1 MLPADTFN
9 QLFTGLG
16 QYEAFSSLKGNT
28 LRSGIHGPSR
38 PRSNGAIRAS
48 REQSLSVTRKH
59 DCVSLTLMAHQFV
72 NLPRFKIQQMDNPIA
87 TCLS

>member
-16 QYEAFSSLKGNT
+16 QYEAFQALKEYPPAVVYT
-28 LRSGIHGPSR
+28 DHQDHVRTVPSE
-38 PRSNGAIRAS
+38 P
-48 REQSLSVTRKH
+48 REQSLPSRKH

-72 NLPRFKIQQMDNPIA
+72 NLPRFKIQQMITPIA

>member
-28 LRSGIHGPSR
+28 LPVGYTDRQDHVRMVPSEPPENRVSPSR
-38 PRSNGAIRAS
+38 ENMT
-48 REQSLSVTRKH
+48 V
-59 DCVSLTLMAHQFV
+59 
-72 NLPRFKIQQMDNPIA
+72 
-87 TCLS
+87 

>member
-16 QYEAFSSLKGNT
+16 QYEALSSLKGNT
-28 LRSGIHGPSR
+28 LHSGIHWPSR

-48 REQSLSVTRKH
+48 REQSLSVMRKY